1 MIDTSLSRLCPN
13 QIFRCQC
20 NFHQSAE
27 FFTVLS
33 EERKPLIDYNSV
45 PDNGIQVLKR
55 LRENPN
61 YDDIPVVILSD
72 SNLGKYRN
80 ECYRCGASSF
90 IKKPDTTKATNQ
102 KIASFFNTGLM
113 WQEYNKCFS
122 GRIFNSH
129 YEQIRRCYYG
139 CQWIDLC
146 QIAAAETG
154 TTEGTDYGTGVGDD

>member
-1 MIDTSLSRLCPN
+1 MNPFVLMLEGDGDDRYITEQTLSEPDISVSMQFSSN
-13 QIFRCQC
+13 
-20 NFHQSAE
+20 SAE

-33 EERKPLIDYNSV
+33 EERKPALILIDYNSV

-113 WQEYNKCFS
+113 W
-122 GRIFNSH
+122 
-129 YEQIRRCYYG
+129 
-139 CQWIDLC
+139 
-146 QIAAAETG
+146 
-154 TTEGTDYGTGVGDD
+154 